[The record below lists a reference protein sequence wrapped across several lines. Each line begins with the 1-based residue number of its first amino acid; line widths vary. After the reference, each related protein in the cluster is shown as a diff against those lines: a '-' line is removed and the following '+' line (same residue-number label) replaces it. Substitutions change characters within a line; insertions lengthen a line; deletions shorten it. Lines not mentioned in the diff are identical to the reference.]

1 MSITWLIG
9 GLALMA
15 FGSLLEIATRGGLK
29 WLIDFR
35 PGTMTRS
42 QWAFALVGRTFVI
55 AGLFCVVGW
64 LKYR

>member
-1 MSITWLIG
+1 MSNMWLIG

-15 FGSLLEIATRGGLK
+15 FGTLLEGATRGWLQ

-35 PGTMTRS
+35 PGTMTRG
-42 QWAFALVGRTFVI
+42 QWAFALIGRTFVI